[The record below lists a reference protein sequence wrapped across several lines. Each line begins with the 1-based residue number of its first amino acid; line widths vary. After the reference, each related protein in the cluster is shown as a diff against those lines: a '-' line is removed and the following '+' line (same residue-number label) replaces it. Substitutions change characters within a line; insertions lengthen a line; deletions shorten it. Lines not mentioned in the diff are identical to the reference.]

1 MSSETHFPLSV
12 FVGKTGFRLLSS
24 RNDQRRRR
32 HGPKDS
38 ISFFGKKSSLFH
50 QKSIFQRD
58 FTVTPYRPTAALRT
72 PNNPPYTR
80 DEPGTNCGRWGWRFA
95 SLRFP
100 RPPPTTTAHLH
111 LPYTCTYTL
120 PGPGSECYPLTLNVA
135 FSEANSSVLVH
146 FEIWSRGERGSG
158 VRTSRPRYW
167 PVIRPGA
174 PSIAQQGLGHVLK
187 DSP

>member
-1 MSSETHFPLSV
+1 MDTARTNTPAGYPVRRSATSAWPLCICSFGHRALRASSIV
-12 FVGKTGFRLLSS
+12 FLSS
-24 RNDQRRRR
+24 LTRSLTLARCAKTPVRTEVQDWTTPPP

-58 FTVTPYRPTAALRT
+58 FTVTPYRPTATLCT

-80 DEPGTNCGRWGWRFA
+80 DEPGTDCGRWGARFA

-120 PGPGSECYPLTLNVA
+120 PGPGSECYPLTPNVA

-146 FEIWSRGERGSG
+146 F
-158 VRTSRPRYW
+158 
-167 PVIRPGA
+167 
-174 PSIAQQGLGHVLK
+174 
-187 DSP
+187 